1 MRINKTLSFI
11 FQFATLGLAAAFII
25 LYFFPSLLNDRPD
38 SLEFKEAEHKQ
49 RPASQQLVTSYADA
63 VAAAQPAVVNIF
75 TLTRVVERAHP
86 LMDDPIFKQFF
97 GDRFGV
103 PRERMET
110 SLGSGVIVNPQGYV
124 LTNNHVIKGADEIQ
138 VALSDGRITK
148 AKLIG
153 TDPDTDLAILQI
165 SIDKPP
171 VITLGNSETSR
182 VGDVVLAI
190 GNPFGVGQTVT
201 SGIVSA
207 THRSM
212 LGIATYENYIQTDAA
227 INPGNS
233 GGALINAY
241 GELIGINTAIY
252 SKSGGS
258 QGIGFAIPVS
268 LAKDVMTQIIQTG
281 HVQRGWLGVAAQ
293 DITPQLAESFKLES
307 PNGVIITNLIRQG
320 PADLAGLDRGD
331 VVTHLNNKPV
341 NNTYELLNTV
351 SQIKPGGMVVISGIR
366 KGKKFTMKARVVQRP
381 VQE

>member
-1 MRINKTLSFI
+1 MRIQKNLHFI

-25 LYFFPSLLNDRPD
+25 LYLFPSLLNDHPKEVTFQQAADDNRPVT
-38 SLEFKEAEHKQ
+38 
-49 RPASQQLVTSYADA
+49 QQAVSSYADA
-63 VAAAQPAVVNIF
+63 VASAQPAVVNIF
-75 TLTRVVERAHP
+75 TRTRVVERAHP
-86 LMDDPIFKQFF
+86 LMDDPVFKHFF

-110 SLGSGVIVNPQGYV
+110 SLGSGVIVSPQGYL
-124 LTNNHVIKGADEIQ
+124 LTNNHVIKDADEIQ
-138 VALSDGRITK
+138 VALADGRITQ
-148 AKLIG
+148 AKLVG

-165 SIDKPP
+165 DIEQPP
-171 VITLGNSETSR
+171 VITLGNSEKLR

-212 LGIATYENYIQTDAA
+212 LGISTYENYIQTDAA

-268 LAKDVMTQIIQTG
+268 LARDVMTQIIQHG
-281 HVQRGWLGVAAQ
+281 HVQRGWLGIAVQ
-293 DITPQLAESFKLES
+293 DITPQLAESFKLDS
-307 PNGVIITNLIRQG
+307 PNGVIVTNLIRKG
-320 PADLAGLDRGD
+320 PADEAGLDRGD
-331 VVTHLNNKPV
+331 VITHIDGKPV
-341 NNTYELLNTV
+341 NNMYELLNTV
-351 SQIKPGGMVVISGIR
+351 GQVKPETVINIR
-366 KGKKFTMKARVVQRP
+366 GFREGKEFSAKAKVVQRP

>member
-1 MRINKTLSFI
+1 MRINKNLSFL
-11 FQFATLGLAAAFII
+11 FQFATLGLAVAFVI
-25 LYFFPSLLNDRPD
+25 LYLFPSLLNDN
-38 SLEFKEAEHKQ
+38 SGEVTFKEAVKDS
-49 RPASQQLVTSYADA
+49 RPVTHQVVSSYADA
-63 VAAAQPAVVNIF
+63 VMAAQPAVVNIF
-75 TLTRVVERAHP
+75 TRTRVVERAHP
-86 LMDDPIFKQFF
+86 LMDDPVFKRFF

-103 PRERMET
+103 PKERMET
-110 SLGSGVIVNPQGYV
+110 SLGSGVIVSPQGYM
-124 LTNNHVIKGADEIQ
+124 LTNNHVIKNADEIQ
-138 VALSDGRITK
+138 VALSDGRITQ
-148 AKLIG
+148 AKLVG

-165 SIDKPP
+165 EIDNPP
-171 VITLGNSETSR
+171 IITLGNSEKLR
-182 VGDVVLAI
+182 VADVVLAI

-233 GGALINAY
+233 GGALINAF

-268 LAKDVMTQIIQTG
+268 LAKDVMTQIIQHG
-281 HVQRGWLGVAAQ
+281 VVQRGWLGIAIQ
-293 DITPQLAESFKLES
+293 DITPQLAESFKLDS
-307 PNGVIITNLIRQG
+307 PDGVIVTNLIRKG

-331 VVTHLNNKPV
+331 VITHIDGTAVSNM
-341 NNTYELLNTV
+341 YQLLHTV
-351 SQIKPGGMVVISGIR
+351 SKIKPGTEIVILGVR
-366 KGKKFTMKARVVQRP
+366 KGKKFKKKAEVVQRP

>member
-1 MRINKTLSFI
+1 MRINKTLNFV
-11 FQFATLGLAAAFII
+11 FQFVTLGLAAAFMI
-25 LYFFPSLLNDRPD
+25 LYFFPSLLNDQPKVV
-38 SLEFKEAEHKQ
+38 EFKEAGKET
-49 RPASQQLVTSYADA
+49 RPVIQQPVSSYADA

-75 TLTRVVERAHP
+75 TRTRVVERAHP
-86 LMDDPIFKQFF
+86 LMDDPVFKHFF

-103 PRERMET
+103 PKERMET
-110 SLGSGVIVNPQGYV
+110 SLGSGVIVSLQGYV
-124 LTNNHVIKGADEIQ
+124 LTNNHVIKDADEIQ
-138 VALSDGRITK
+138 VALGDGRITQ
-148 AKLIG
+148 AKLVG
-153 TDPDTDLAILQI
+153 TDPDTDLAILK
-165 SIDKPP
+165 IDIDRPP
-171 VITLGNSETSR
+171 IITLGNSEKLR

-212 LGIATYENYIQTDAA
+212 LGISTYENYIQTDAA

-268 LAKDVMTQIIQTG
+268 LAKDVMTQIIQQG
-281 HVQRGWLGVAAQ
+281 HVQRGWLGIAIQ
-293 DITPQLAESFKLES
+293 DITPQLAESFKLDS
-307 PNGVIITNLIRQG
+307 ANGVIVTNLIRQG

-331 VVTHLNNKPV
+331 VITHIDEKPV
-341 NNTYELLNTV
+341 NNMYELLYTV
-351 SQIKPGGMVVISGIR
+351 SQVKPGVTITIQGVR
-366 KGKKFTMKARVVQRP
+366 QGKKFEKKAKVVQRP

>member
-1 MRINKTLSFI
+1 MRINKTLSFV
-11 FQFATLGLAAAFII
+11 FQFATLGLAAAFIV
-25 LYFFPSLLNDRPD
+25 LYFFPSLLNDRPNGI
-38 SLEFKEAEHKQ
+38 EFREAADTA
-49 RPASQQLVTSYADA
+49 RPVAQQVVSSYADA

-75 TLTRVVERAHP
+75 TRTRVVERAHP
-86 LMDDPIFKQFF
+86 LADDPIFKHFF

-110 SLGSGVIVNPQGYV
+110 SLGSGVIVSPQGYL
-124 LTNNHVIKGADEIQ
+124 LTNNHVIKDADEIQ
-138 VALSDGRITK
+138 VALSDGHITQ

-165 SIDKPP
+165 DVKQPP
-171 VITLGNSETSR
+171 VITLGNSGKLR

-212 LGIATYENYIQTDAA
+212 LGISTYENYIQTDAA

-268 LAKDVMTQIIQTG
+268 LARDVMTQIIQHG
-281 HVQRGWLGVAAQ
+281 HVQRGWLGVAVQ
-293 DITPQLAESFKLES
+293 DITPQLAESFKLDS
-307 PNGVIITNLIRQG
+307 PNGVIITNLIRKG
-320 PADLAGLDRGD
+320 PADLAGIDRGD
-331 VVTHLNNKPV
+331 VVTHIDGKAV
-341 NNTYELLNTV
+341 NNMYELLNNV
-351 SQIKPGGMVVISGIR
+351 SQIKPGTVIVIIGVR
-366 KGKKFTMKARVVQRP
+366 KGKKFKTKAKVVQRP

>member
-1 MRINKTLSFI
+1 MRINKTLNFV

-25 LYFFPSLLNDRPD
+25 LYFFPSLLNDRPQVV
-38 SLEFKEAEHKQ
+38 EFKQANESS
-49 RPASQQLVTSYADA
+49 RPATRQQANSYADA
-63 VAAAQPAVVNIF
+63 VATAQPAVVNIF

-86 LMDDPIFKQFF
+86 LMDDPVFKHFF

-103 PRERMET
+103 PKERLET
-110 SLGSGVIVNPQGYV
+110 SLGSGVIVSPQGYV
-124 LTNNHVIKGADEIQ
+124 LTNNHVIKDADEIQ
-138 VALSDGRITK
+138 VALPDGRTTQ
-148 AKLIG
+148 AKLVG
-153 TDPDTDLAILQI
+153 TDPDTDLAILRI
-165 SIDKPP
+165 GIDNPP
-171 VITLGNSETSR
+171 VITMGNSEKLR

-190 GNPFGVGQTVT
+190 GNPFGVGQAVT

-212 LGIATYENYIQTDAA
+212 LGISTYENYIQTDAA

-268 LAKDVMTQIIQTG
+268 LARDVLTQIIQHG
-281 HVQRGWLGVAAQ
+281 KVQRGWLGIAIQ
-293 DITPQLAESFKLES
+293 DISPQLAESFKLDS
-307 PNGVIITNLIRQG
+307 PNGVIVTNLIVKG

-331 VVTHLNNKPV
+331 VITHIDEKPV
-341 NNTYELLNTV
+341 NNTYELLNTIG
-351 SQIKPGGMVVISGIR
+351 QIKPETTIVISGIR
-366 KGKKFTMKARVVQRP
+366 KGKKFDKKAKVVQRP

>member
-1 MRINKTLSFI
+1 MRINKTLNFV

-25 LYFFPSLLNDRPD
+25 LYFFPNLLNERPKVV
-38 SLEFKEAEHKQ
+38 EFKEASQ
-49 RPASQQLVTSYADA
+49 NSRPVTQTAIGSYADA

-75 TLTRVVERAHP
+75 TLTRIVERAHP
-86 LMDDPIFKQFF
+86 LMDDPVFKHFF

-110 SLGSGVIVNPQGYV
+110 SLGSGVIVSPQGYV
-124 LTNNHVIKGADEIQ
+124 LTNNHVIKDADEIQ
-138 VALSDGRITK
+138 VALSDGRSIQ
-148 AKLIG
+148 AKLVG

-165 SIDKPP
+165 DVDHPV
-171 VITLGNSETSR
+171 VITLGDSDKLR

-212 LGIATYENYIQTDAA
+212 LGISTYENYIQTDAA

-241 GELIGINTAIY
+241 GQLIGINTAIY

-258 QGIGFAIPVS
+258 QGIGFAIPVN
-268 LAKDVMTQIIQTG
+268 LAKDVMTQIIQYG
-281 HVQRGWLGVAAQ
+281 IVQRGWLGIAIQ
-293 DITPQLAESFKLES
+293 DITPQLAESFKLDS
-307 PNGVIITNLIRQG
+307 PNGVIVTNLIRNG
-320 PADLAGLDRGD
+320 PADEAGLDRGD
-331 VVTHLNNKPV
+331 VITRIDDKPV
-341 NNTYELLNTV
+341 DNTYELLNTV
-351 SQIKPGGMVVISGIR
+351 SQVKPGTTVVIEGVR
-366 KGKKFTMKARVVQRP
+366 KGKKFQKKATVIQRP